1 MPSFTVSS
9 RLSSFVCNAC
19 LDRANPLATGL
30 AMTGIGG
37 LVAGTGPWLVGTLS
51 DVFEPTVAGNTA
63 GYELGDVAA
72 SFVGLQRALM
82 ATQLINLWA
91 AAHFC
96 VAARCLREEATA
108 EHQEHGHE

>member
-1 MPSFTVSS
+1 MEYSTIHG
-9 RLSSFVCNAC
+9 
-19 LDRANPLATGL
+19 RADPPATGL

-51 DVFEPTVAGNTA
+51 DVFEPTVAGDA
-63 GYELGDVAA
+63 RGYESGGQVAAA

-96 VAARCLREEATA
+96 IAARCLHEEATA
-108 EHQEHGHE
+108 EHQENGRE